1 MPETITAIYENGV
14 LRPLS
19 PLSLNNGETVQ
30 ITIVAEVSQEELKG
44 DREKSMIKL
53 MDVGRLV
60 SLPKKQ
66 GKLDRAELIKRA
78 QQWRELMQKMEPLP
92 GKPLSE
98 MVIEDRGPW

>member
-14 LRPLS
+14 LRPLN
-19 PLSLNNGETVQ
+19 PLSLNDGETVE

-44 DREKSMIKL
+44 DRETSM
-53 MDVGRLV
+53 MRAFVGGMR
-60 SLPKKQ
+60 LPKKQ

>member
-19 PLSLNNGETVQ
+19 PLSLNDGETVQ

-44 DREKSMIKL
+44 DRQKSMIKL
-53 MDVGRLV
+53 MAAGLRG
-60 SLPKKQ
+60 LPTKQ
-66 GKLDRAELIKRA
+66 FKLDAVAEQKR
-78 QQWRELMQKMEPLP
+78 RELFEKLKGRV

-98 MVIEDRGPW
+98 IVIEDRGPW

>member
-14 LRPLS
+14 FRPLS
-19 PLSLNNGETVQ
+19 PLSLNDGETVQ

-44 DREKSMIKL
+44 DREKSMMK
-53 MDVGRLV
+53 MFVGGMR
-60 SLPKKQ
+60 LPKKQ
-66 GKLDRAELIKRA
+66 GKLDRDELIKRA

-92 GKPLSE
+92 GNPLSE

>member
-19 PLSLNNGETVQ
+19 PLSLNDGETVQ

-44 DREKSMIKL
+44 DREAIKL
-53 MDVGRLV
+53 MDVRGLV
-60 SLPKKQ
+60 RLPKKQ

>member
-1 MPETITAIYENGV
+1 MPETITAIYENGI
-14 LRPLS
+14 LRPLT
-19 PLSLNNGETVQ
+19 PLSLNDGETVQ

-44 DREKSMIKL
+44 DREKAIKL
-53 MDVGRLV
+53 MDVRGLV
-60 SLPKKQ
+60 RLPKKQ

>member
-14 LRPLS
+14 FRPLS
-19 PLSLNNGETVQ
+19 PLLLNDGQTVQ
-30 ITIVAEVSQEELKG
+30 ITIVAEVSQEELKD

-53 MDVGRLV
+53 MAAGMR
-60 SLPKKQ
+60 LPKKQ

-98 MVIEDRGPW
+98 IVIEDRGPW

>member
-19 PLSLNNGETVQ
+19 PLSLNDGETVQ

-44 DREKSMIKL
+44 DREKAIKL
-53 MDVGRLV
+53 RDIQKLMG
-60 SLPKKQ
+60 LPTKQ
-66 GKLDRAELIKRA
+66 FKLDAAAEQKR
-78 QQWRELMQKMEPLP
+78 RELFEKLKGRV

-98 MVIEDRGPW
+98 IVIEDRGPW

>member
-19 PLSLNNGETVQ
+19 PLSLNDGETVQ

-44 DREKSMIKL
+44 DREKAIKL
-53 MDVGRLV
+53 MDVRGLV
-60 SLPKKQ
+60 RLPKKQ

-92 GKPLSE
+92 GKPISE
-98 MVIEDRGPW
+98 IVIEDRGPW

>member
-14 LRPLS
+14 LRPLN
-19 PLSLNNGETVQ
+19 PLSLNDGETVQ

-44 DREKSMIKL
+44 DREKSMMK
-53 MDVGRLV
+53 MFVGGMR
-60 SLPKKQ
+60 LPKKQ
-66 GKLDRAELIKRA
+66 GKLDRDELIKRA

>member
-19 PLSLNNGETVQ
+19 PLSLNDGETVQ
-30 ITIVAEVSQEELKG
+30 ITIVAEVSQEEVKG
-44 DREKSMIKL
+44 DREKSMIKW
-53 MDVGRLV
+53 MAVEGVR
-60 SLPKKQ
+60 LPKKQ

>member
-19 PLSLNNGETVQ
+19 PLPLNDGETVQ

-44 DREKSMIKL
+44 DRQKSMIKL
-53 MDVGRLV
+53 MDVRKLMG
-60 SLPKKQ
+60 LPTKQ
-66 GKLDRAELIKRA
+66 FKLDAAAEQKR
-78 QQWRELMQKMEPLP
+78 RELFEKLKGRV

-98 MVIEDRGPW
+98 IVIEDRGPW

>member
-14 LRPLS
+14 LRPLN
-19 PLSLNNGETVQ
+19 PLSLNDGETVE

-44 DREKSMIKL
+44 AHETAMMRMFGGEM
-53 MDVGRLV
+53 R
-60 SLPKKQ
+60 LPKKQ

-78 QQWRELMQKMEPLP
+78 QQWRELMKKMESLP

-98 MVIEDRGPW
+98 IVIEDRGPW